1 MVSTKE
7 QEVRT
12 PEQKRETYRAMAITG
27 WLIFL
32 FDALVLFFLPAGL
45 RLGQGFFL
53 PIVIL
58 IAVVGLGVAITG
70 HVLKRLADQ
79 E

>member
-1 MVSTKE
+1 MVSAKE
-7 QEVRT
+7 QQVRT
-12 PEQKRETYRAMAITG
+12 PEQKRETFRAMAIAG

-32 FDALVLFFLPAGL
+32 FDALLLFFLPAGL
-45 RLGQGFFL
+45 RLGQNFFL

-58 IAVVGLGVAITG
+58 IAVVGLAVAITG
-70 HVLKRLADQ
+70 HVLKRLADN